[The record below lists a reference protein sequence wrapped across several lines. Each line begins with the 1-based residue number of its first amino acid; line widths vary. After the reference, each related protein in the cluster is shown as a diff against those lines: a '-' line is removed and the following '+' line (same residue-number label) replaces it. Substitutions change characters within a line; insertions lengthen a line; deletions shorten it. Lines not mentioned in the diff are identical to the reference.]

1 MSLENVHSVLE
12 AEVKQPSPS
21 EDTVDGVDEKRTD
34 GDSESDIPDGGF
46 WAWSTLF
53 GA

>member
-1 MSLENVHSVLE
+1 MTPEARSVLE

-21 EDTVDGVDEKRTD
+21 EDTVDVVDEKRTKVD
-34 GDSESDIPDGGF
+34 ETDIPDGGF

>member
-12 AEVKQPSPS
+12 AEVKQSSPS

>member
-12 AEVKQPSPS
+12 AEVKQSSPS
-21 EDTVDGVDEKRTD
+21 EGTEDVVDEKRMD

-46 WAWSTLF
+46 WAWSTLL